1 MLLSIHSKKRER
13 HCLFHIQQGRMLRI
27 HKGSQLQGSVTKTI
41 LFGLLTL
48 FMTYTPLPILKLIL
62 LTLDVSSYW
71 IRYII
76 NKLKNSPERVL
87 LNKLNRST
95 SWKEFSE
102 TASKLDTV
110 LHNDIWKDNL
120 ISSKYDYRLIQERL
134 QDLQD
139 ARMCGNVPRLL
150 SLLRAGML
158 RNFGGISN
166 KRLYNR
172 TYIGTKLL
180 IEEYNREL
188 RTSLEWIDENNA
200 IENQVKLD
208 FYHDAKTTIG
218 TTALCLHGG
227 SLFGFSHVGVIK
239 SMISANLLPNVI
251 VGSGFGSVVG
261 ALVCCLETDELV
273 EILSDLKYHMDL
285 EGYSLSKASRY
296 DESNANNEKAEL
308 YLKWIDNL
316 KKGLTIELMQFIEY
330 TLQKIGKITFKEAFE
345 KSGKTFNILVYPTS
359 EKIPNLLNFL
369 STPYITIESAIC
381 CSLGSG
387 IMEMK
392 SREINTELMI
402 KYKNQISRYTDVE
415 CEFEPPYQVNG
426 DSIELKNSPYDR
438 ITELFN
444 VNHFIISISR
454 PYLAPFLNGDWRV
467 VYNNKTLT
475 RKVLNLINL
484 EMKHRIRIMSRFGLL
499 TNLMKWLLVDE
510 KSILVETNHIAI
522 IPVGNK
528 WILWDLFDLFV
539 QNKSSLNY
547 WIECGERS
555 IWGMEALLET
565 RFRMEFL
572 LEEYYEKYRKI
583 N

>member
-1 MLLSIHSKKRER
+1 M
-13 HCLFHIQQGRMLRI
+13 RI
-27 HKGSQLQGSVTKTI
+27 HKASQLQGSITKTI
-41 LFGLLTL
+41 VFGLLTL
-48 FMTYTPLPILKLIL
+48 FMTYTPLPILKFIL
-62 LTLDVSSYW
+62 LLLDVCSYW
-71 IRYII
+71 ARCIF
-76 NKLKNSPERVL
+76 NKLKNSSERVL
-87 LNKLNRST
+87 LNKLNRSK

-102 TASKLDTV
+102 TALKLDNV
-110 LHNDIWKDNL
+110 FHNDVWKDNL
-120 ISSKYDYRLIQERL
+120 ISSKYDYRLIQERM

-139 ARMCGNVPRLL
+139 ARESGNVARLL

-180 IEEYNREL
+180 IEEYNKEVSTCL
-188 RTSLEWIDENNA
+188 RWIDEQSI

-239 SMISANLLPNVI
+239 SMIDTNLLPNVI

-261 ALVCCLETDELV
+261 ALVCCLEADELIGV
-273 EILSDLKYHMDL
+273 LSNLKYHMAV
-285 EGYSLSKASRY
+285 EGYGLGKERKF
-296 DESNANNEKAEL
+296 DESNANNEKAEM

-316 KKGLTIELMQFIEY
+316 KKGFTIELRQFIEY
-330 TLQKIGKITFKEAFE
+330 TLQKIGKITFKEAYE

-359 EKIPNLLNFL
+359 DKIPTLLNFL
-369 STPYITIESAIC
+369 STPYITIESAIY

-387 IMEMK
+387 VLDSK
-392 SREINTELMI
+392 VRDTNAELKI
-402 KYKNQISRYTDVE
+402 KYYGEISSYSTVE

-426 DSIELKNSPYDR
+426 DSIELKNSPYNR

-467 VYNNKTLT
+467 VYNNKTFG
-475 RKVLNLINL
+475 KKISNLVNL
-484 EMKHRIRIMSRFGLL
+484 EMKHRIRIMSKFGLL
-499 TNLMKWLLVDE
+499 TNLMRWLLVDE
-510 KSILVETNHIAI
+510 KSILLETNHIAI

-528 WILWDLFDLFV
+528 WIVWDLFDLFV

-547 WIECGERS
+547 WVDCGERS
-555 IWGMEALLET
+555 VWGMKSLLET
-565 RFRMEFL
+565 RFRMEFM
-572 LEEYYEKYRKI
+572 LEEYFEKYRKI

>member
-1 MLLSIHSKKRER
+1 M
-13 HCLFHIQQGRMLRI
+13 MRI
-27 HKGSQLQGSVTKTI
+27 HKASQLQGSITKTI
-41 LFGLLTL
+41 VFGLLTL
-48 FMTYTPLPILKLIL
+48 FMTYTPLPILKFIL
-62 LTLDVSSYW
+62 LLLDVCSYW
-71 IRYII
+71 ARCIF
-76 NKLKNSPERVL
+76 NKLKKSSERVL
-87 LNKLNRST
+87 LNKLNRSK

-102 TASKLDTV
+102 TALKLDNV
-110 LHNDIWKDNL
+110 FHNDVWKDNL
-120 ISSKYDYRLIQERL
+120 ISSKYDYRLIQERM

-139 ARMCGNVPRLL
+139 ARESGNVARLL

-180 IEEYNREL
+180 IEEYNKEVSTCL
-188 RTSLEWIDENNA
+188 RWIDEQSI

-239 SMISANLLPNVI
+239 SMIDTNLLPNVI

-261 ALVCCLETDELV
+261 ALVCCLEADELIGV
-273 EILSDLKYHMDL
+273 LSNLKYHMAV
-285 EGYSLSKASRY
+285 EGYGLGKERKF
-296 DESNANNEKAEL
+296 DESNANNEKAEM

-316 KKGLTIELMQFIEY
+316 KKGFTIELRQFIEY
-330 TLQKIGKITFKEAFE
+330 TLQKIGKITFKEAYE

-359 EKIPNLLNFL
+359 DKIPTLLNFL
-369 STPYITIESAIC
+369 STPYITIESAIY

-387 IMEMK
+387 VLDSK
-392 SREINTELMI
+392 VRDTNAELKI
-402 KYKNQISRYTDVE
+402 KYYGEISSYSTVE

-426 DSIELKNSPYDR
+426 DSIELKNSPYNR

-467 VYNNKTLT
+467 VYNNKTFG
-475 RKVLNLINL
+475 KKISNLVNL
-484 EMKHRIRIMSRFGLL
+484 EMKHRIRIMSKFGLL
-499 TNLMKWLLVDE
+499 TNLMRWLLVDE
-510 KSILVETNHIAI
+510 KSILLETNHIAI

-528 WILWDLFDLFV
+528 WIVWDLFDLFV

-547 WIECGERS
+547 WVDCGERS
-555 IWGMEALLET
+555 VWGMKSLLET
-565 RFRMEFL
+565 RFRMEFM
-572 LEEYYEKYRKI
+572 LEEYFEKYRKI

>member
-1 MLLSIHSKKRER
+1 M
-13 HCLFHIQQGRMLRI
+13 MRI
-27 HKGSQLQGSVTKTI
+27 HKASQLQGSITKTI
-41 LFGLLTL
+41 VFGLLTL
-48 FMTYTPLPILKLIL
+48 FMTYTPLPILKFIL
-62 LTLDVSSYW
+62 LLLDVCSYW
-71 IRYII
+71 ARCIF
-76 NKLKNSPERVL
+76 NKLKNSSERVL
-87 LNKLNRST
+87 LNKLNRSK

-102 TASKLDTV
+102 TALKLDNV
-110 LHNDIWKDNL
+110 FHNDVWKDNL
-120 ISSKYDYRLIQERL
+120 ISSKYDYRLIQERM

-139 ARMCGNVPRLL
+139 ARESGNVARLL

-180 IEEYNREL
+180 IEEYNKEVSTCL
-188 RTSLEWIDENNA
+188 RWIDEQSI

-239 SMISANLLPNVI
+239 SMIDTNLLPNVI

-261 ALVCCLETDELV
+261 ALVCCLEADELIGV
-273 EILSDLKYHMDL
+273 LSNLKYHMAV
-285 EGYSLSKASRY
+285 EGYGLGKERKF
-296 DESNANNEKAEL
+296 DESNANNEKAEM

-316 KKGLTIELMQFIEY
+316 KKGFTIELRQFIEY
-330 TLQKIGKITFKEAFE
+330 TLQKIGKITFKEAYE

-359 EKIPNLLNFL
+359 DKIPTLLNFL
-369 STPYITIESAIC
+369 STPYITIESAIY

-387 IMEMK
+387 VLDSK
-392 SREINTELMI
+392 VRDTNAELKI
-402 KYKNQISRYTDVE
+402 KYYGEISSYSTVE

-426 DSIELKNSPYDR
+426 DSIELKNSPYNR

-467 VYNNKTLT
+467 VYNNKTFG
-475 RKVLNLINL
+475 KKISNLVNL
-484 EMKHRIRIMSRFGLL
+484 EMKHRIRIMSKFGLL
-499 TNLMKWLLVDE
+499 TNLMRWLLVDE
-510 KSILVETNHIAI
+510 KSILLETNHIAI

-528 WILWDLFDLFV
+528 WIVWDLFDLFV

-547 WIECGERS
+547 WVDCGERS
-555 IWGMEALLET
+555 VWGMKSLLET
-565 RFRMEFL
+565 RFRMEFM
-572 LEEYYEKYRKI
+572 LEEYFEKYRKI

>member
-1 MLLSIHSKKRER
+1 M
-13 HCLFHIQQGRMLRI
+13 RI
-27 HKGSQLQGSVTKTI
+27 HKASQLQGSITKTI
-41 LFGLLTL
+41 VFGLLTL

-62 LTLDVSSYW
+62 LILDVCSYW
-71 IRYII
+71 IRCIF
-76 NKLKNSPERVL
+76 NKLKNSSERVL
-87 LNKLNRST
+87 LNKLNRSK

-102 TASKLDTV
+102 TALKLDNI
-110 LHNDIWKDNL
+110 LHNDVWKDNL
-120 ISSKYDYRLIQERL
+120 ISSKYDYRLLQERM

-139 ARMCGNVPRLL
+139 ARASGNVARLL

-180 IEEYNREL
+180 IEEYNKEVSTCL
-188 RTSLEWIDENNA
+188 RWIDEQPI

-239 SMISANLLPNVI
+239 SMIDTNLLPNVI

-261 ALVCCLETDELV
+261 ALVCCLEAGELIS
-273 EILSDLKYHMDL
+273 ILSNLKYHMTV
-285 EGYSLSKASRY
+285 EGYGLGKERRF

-316 KKGLTIELMQFIEY
+316 KKGLTIELRQFIEY
-330 TLQKIGKITFKEAFE
+330 TLQKIGKITFKEAYE

-359 EKIPNLLNFL
+359 DKIPTLLNFL
-369 STPYITIESAIC
+369 STPYITIESAIY

-387 IMEMK
+387 VLELK
-392 SREINTELMI
+392 VRDANAELMI
-402 KYKNQISRYTDVE
+402 KYKGKISGYSNVE

-426 DSIELKNSPYDR
+426 DSIELKNSPYNR

-467 VYNNKTLT
+467 VYNNKTFG
-475 RKVLNLINL
+475 KKISNLVNL
-484 EMKHRIRIMSRFGLL
+484 EMKHRIRIMSKFGLL
-499 TNLMKWLLVDE
+499 PNLMRWLLVDE
-510 KSILVETNHIAI
+510 KSILLETNHIAI

-528 WILWDLFDLFV
+528 WIVSDLFDLFV

-547 WIECGERS
+547 WVDCGERS
-555 IWGMEALLET
+555 IWGMKSLLET
-565 RFRMEFL
+565 RFRLEFL
-572 LEEYYEKYRKI
+572 LEEYFEKYRKI

>member
-1 MLLSIHSKKRER
+1 M
-13 HCLFHIQQGRMLRI
+13 MRI
-27 HKGSQLQGSVTKTI
+27 HKASQLQGSITKTI
-41 LFGLLTL
+41 VFGLLTL
-48 FMTYTPLPILKLIL
+48 FMTYTPLPILKFIL
-62 LTLDVSSYW
+62 LLLDVCSYW
-71 IRYII
+71 ARCIF
-76 NKLKNSPERVL
+76 NKLKNSSERVL
-87 LNKLNRST
+87 LNKLNRSK

-102 TASKLDTV
+102 TALKLDNAF
-110 LHNDIWKDNL
+110 HNDVWKDNL
-120 ISSKYDYRLIQERL
+120 ISSKYDYRLIQERM

-139 ARMCGNVPRLL
+139 ARESGNVARLL

-180 IEEYNREL
+180 IEEYNKEVSTCL
-188 RTSLEWIDENNA
+188 RWIDEQSI

-239 SMISANLLPNVI
+239 SMIDTNLLPNVI

-261 ALVCCLETDELV
+261 ALVCCLEADELIGV
-273 EILSDLKYHMDL
+273 LSNLKYHMAV
-285 EGYSLSKASRY
+285 EGYGLGKERKF
-296 DESNANNEKAEL
+296 DESNANNEKAEM

-316 KKGLTIELMQFIEY
+316 KKGFTIELRQFIEY
-330 TLQKIGKITFKEAFE
+330 TLQKIGKITFKEAYE

-359 EKIPNLLNFL
+359 DKIPTLLNFL
-369 STPYITIESAIC
+369 STPYITIESAIY

-387 IMEMK
+387 VLDSK
-392 SREINTELMI
+392 VRDTNAELKI
-402 KYKNQISRYTDVE
+402 KYYGEISSYSTVE

-426 DSIELKNSPYDR
+426 DSIELKNSPYNR

-467 VYNNKTLT
+467 VYNNKTFG
-475 RKVLNLINL
+475 KKISNLVNL
-484 EMKHRIRIMSRFGLL
+484 EMKHRIRIMSKFGLL
-499 TNLMKWLLVDE
+499 TNLMRWLLVDE
-510 KSILVETNHIAI
+510 KSILLETNHIAI

-528 WILWDLFDLFV
+528 WIVWDLFDLFV

-547 WIECGERS
+547 WVDCGERS
-555 IWGMEALLET
+555 VWGMKSLLET
-565 RFRMEFL
+565 RFRMEFM
-572 LEEYYEKYRKI
+572 LEEYFEKYRKI